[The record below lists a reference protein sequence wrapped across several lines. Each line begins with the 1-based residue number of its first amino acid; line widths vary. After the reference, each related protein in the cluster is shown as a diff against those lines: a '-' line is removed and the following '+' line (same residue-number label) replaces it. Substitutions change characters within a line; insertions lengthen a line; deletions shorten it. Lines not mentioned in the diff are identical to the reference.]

1 MAVVYRSPESEK
13 EFEDYFKFRWV
24 QLRKHLDLA
33 QGSEQDELEN
43 DAFHIA
49 AFNNEKII
57 GVGRL
62 QIEKDTTARIRYMAI
77 DSSFRKQGIGSRCL
91 EELENIAKT
100 KGVKA
105 CWLYARE
112 TAASF
117 YLKNN
122 YKVKGEAISELEIP
136 HLRMEKTL

>member
-1 MAVVYRSPESEK
+1 MAVVYRSPVSEK

-24 QLRKHLDLA
+24 QLRKPLDLV

-43 DAFHIA
+43 NAFHIA
-49 AFNNEKII
+49 AFSNENII

-77 DSSFRKQGIGSRCL
+77 DSLFRKQGFGSRLL
-91 EELENIAKT
+91 EKLENIAKE
-100 KGVKA
+100 KGVKI